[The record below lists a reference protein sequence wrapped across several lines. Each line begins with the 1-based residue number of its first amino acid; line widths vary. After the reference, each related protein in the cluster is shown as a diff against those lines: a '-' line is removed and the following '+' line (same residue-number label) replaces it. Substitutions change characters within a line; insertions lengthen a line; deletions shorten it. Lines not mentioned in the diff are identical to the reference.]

1 MLYQITNDIWYK
13 KWFLPKRSIIVFDR
27 GEISSKGGDDEVC
40 SLNTCCSNMYS
51 FVRND
56 FWIKWC
62 RLRKLKKLCS
72 SMDCVR
78 KTWPK

>member
-1 MLYQITNDIWYK
+1 
-13 KWFLPKRSIIVFDR
+13 VFDR
-27 GEISSKGGDDEVC
+27 GEICSTGGDDEVC
-40 SLNTCCSNMYS
+40 SLNTCSNMYS
-51 FVRND
+51 FVRSG

-62 RLRKLKKLCS
+62 RLRKLKTLCS